1 MELSRRSMLVG
12 TLSVLG
18 LGAGSVAA
26 ASLMTHG
33 GPEKPLVGPHARTAS
48 PSATATATP
57 TPTRSAADATEDLR
71 LHAWDSVVR
80 QISDAA
86 DATVT
91 LASGALPAG
100 VGLSSGRVIGRP
112 TTEGAYR
119 FALDVR
125 EGKKKRL
132 RTFAGTVAPLK
143 RDLNISLS
151 LDQRTPM
158 SVTAKEF
165 DRIARLGANATLV
178 IYCFIS
184 DPTSTTFTRVSD
196 DRIDK
201 AFQLAR
207 DRGIRITLVKPHIV
221 TDDQGDGFYRG
232 NYAPASLDAFF
243 ANWQAQLQYFAT
255 LCAQNDVEYLA
266 LTCEQPAQTD
276 ASTYDRWVPLI
287 QKLRDTEPGVKLTAA
302 FTTLELFLLYT
313 YWIPQS
319 TPHMARLLDVFGINS
334 WIRLT
339 DKVYTPDAPNIT
351 VDELVAG
358 WRGGGGRT
366 DDHLGKL
373 EAVCDGLRI
382 PFFITEVGVQ
392 PRVDGLAKQD
402 NNSPATGAEDFD
414 VQALLYQSVL
424 QAPLQSRWCTGAS
437 IWHMRAPFAFGL
449 LNGKRLFPGENVLK
463 TALADTP
470 ALATK
475 SF

>member
-1 MELSRRSMLVG
+1 MELSRRNMLVG

-26 ASLMTHG
+26 ASVLTHG
-33 GPEKPLVGPHARTAS
+33 SPGTPLADPTAHSTSSAS
-48 PSATATATP
+48 PSTPTRAPTATA
-57 TPTRSAADATEDLR
+57 EDLR

-80 QISDAA
+80 QVSDAA
-86 DATVT
+86 DATLT
-91 LASGALPAG
+91 LASGALPVG
-100 VGLSSGRVIGRP
+100 VGIAAGSLVGRP

-119 FALDVR
+119 FSLEVR
-125 EGKKKRL
+125 EGKTKRL
-132 RTFAGTVAPLK
+132 RTFAGTVGPLK

-158 SVTAKEF
+158 SVTAKEL

-184 DPTSTTFTRVSD
+184 DSTATTFTRVSD
-196 DRIDK
+196 DRIDE
-201 AFQLAR
+201 AFRLAR

-243 ANWQAQLQYFAT
+243 TNWHAQLQYFAT

-287 QKLRDTEPGVKLTAA
+287 RQLRDTEPAVKLTAA

-319 TPHMARLLDVFGINS
+319 TPHMARLLDVLGINS
-334 WIRLT
+334 WILLT
-339 DKVYTPDAPNIT
+339 DQVYTPDSPNIT
-351 VDELVAG
+351 VDDLVAG
-358 WRGGGGRT
+358 WRGAGGRT

-382 PFFITEVGVQ
+382 PFLITEVGVQ

-402 NNSPATGAEDFD
+402 NSSPATGAENFD

-424 QAPLQSRWCTGAS
+424 QAPLQSRWCTGVS
-437 IWHMRAPFAFGL
+437 IWHMRAPFAFGTL
-449 LNGKRLFPGENVLK
+449 SGKRLYPGESVLK

-470 ALATK
+470 ALALK

>member
-1 MELSRRSMLVG
+1 MELSRRSMIVG
-12 TLSVLG
+12 TLSALG
-18 LGAGSVAA
+18 LGVGSVAA
-26 ASLMTHG
+26 ASWLTHG
-33 GPEKPLVGPHARTAS
+33 SPETPLANPRGHATS
-48 PSATATATP
+48 PAPTATATP
-57 TPTRSAADATEDLR
+57 TRSPTATTEDLH

-80 QISDAA
+80 EVSDAA

-100 VGLSSGRVIGRP
+100 MSIAAHRLIGRP

-119 FALDVR
+119 FALEVQ
-125 EGKKKRL
+125 EGRTKRL
-132 RTFAGTVAPLK
+132 RTFAGAVAPLK

-158 SVTAKEF
+158 SVTAKEL

-184 DPTSTTFTRVSD
+184 DRTSTTFTRVTD
-196 DRIDK
+196 DRIDT

-207 DRGIRITLVKPHIV
+207 DRGIRITMVKPHIV
-221 TDDQGDGFYRG
+221 TDEQGDGFYRG

-243 ANWQAQLQYFAT
+243 TNWQAQLLDFAT

-287 QKLRDTEPGVKLTAA
+287 QKLRDTAPGVKLTAA

-358 WRGGGGRT
+358 WRGAGGRT

-382 PFFITEVGVQ
+382 PFLITEVGVQ

-402 NNSPATGAEDFD
+402 NSSPAAGAEDYD
-414 VQALLYQSVL
+414 VQALLYRSVL
-424 QAPLQSRWCTGAS
+424 AAPLQSRWCTGAS
-437 IWHMRAPFAFGL
+437 IWHARAPFAFGPL
-449 LNGKRLFPGENVLK
+449 SGKRLYPGESVLK

-475 SF
+475 TF

>member
-1 MELSRRSMLVG
+1 MELSRRNMLVG
-12 TLSVLG
+12 TLSAIG

-26 ASLMTHG
+26 ASLITRG
-33 GPEKPLVGPHARTAS
+33 GPEKPPAG
-48 PSATATATP
+48 PSAHSASP
-57 TPTRSAADATEDLR
+57 TPTRSPTATAEDLR

-80 QISDAA
+80 SISDAA

-100 VGLSSGRVIGRP
+100 VGIAAGRLVGRP

-119 FALDVR
+119 FALDVQ
-125 EGKKKRL
+125 EGKTRRL

-158 SVTAKEF
+158 SVTAKEL

-178 IYCFIS
+178 VYCFIS

-196 DRIDK
+196 DRVAE
-201 AFQLAR
+201 AFRLAR

-221 TDDQGDGFYRG
+221 TDEQGDGFYRG
-232 NYAPASLDAFF
+232 TYAPASLDAFF
-243 ANWQAQLQYFAT
+243 ANWQEQLLYFAT

-276 ASTYDRWVPLI
+276 ASTYDRWVPLV

-334 WIRLT
+334 WILLT
-339 DKVYTPDAPNIT
+339 DKVYTPEAPNIT

-358 WRGGGGRT
+358 WRGGGGKT

-382 PFFITEVGVQ
+382 PFLITEVGVQ

-402 NNSPATGAEDFD
+402 NSSPATGAEDFD
-414 VQALLYQSVL
+414 VQALLYRSVL
-424 QAPLQSRWCTGAS
+424 QGPLQSRWCTGAS
-437 IWHMRAPFAFGL
+437 IWHTRAPFAFGPL
-449 LNGKRLFPGENVLK
+449 SGKRLYPGESVLK